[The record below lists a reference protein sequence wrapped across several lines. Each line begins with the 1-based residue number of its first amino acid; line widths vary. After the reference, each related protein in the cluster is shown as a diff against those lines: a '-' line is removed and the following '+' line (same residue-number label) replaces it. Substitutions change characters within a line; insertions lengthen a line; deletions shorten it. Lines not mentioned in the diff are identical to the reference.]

1 MNETTVHLPEKTAAR
16 LDRLAN
22 KLSKPAD
29 SVAADA
35 IEDFLAR
42 EQWQLAEI
50 EAGLAEA
57 DRGEFASDDEVN
69 AVFAKYGVTD
79 WSVKSPDAR

>member
-1 MNETTVHLPEKTAAR
+1 MNAITVHLPDETAAR
-16 LDRLAN
+16 LDRLAD

-29 SVAADA
+29 SVAAEA

-42 EQWQLAEI
+42 EEWQMAEI

-57 DRGEFASDDEVN
+57 DRGEFATEDEVN
-69 AVFAKYGVTD
+69 TVFASYGVTTRG
-79 WSVKSPDAR
+79 A